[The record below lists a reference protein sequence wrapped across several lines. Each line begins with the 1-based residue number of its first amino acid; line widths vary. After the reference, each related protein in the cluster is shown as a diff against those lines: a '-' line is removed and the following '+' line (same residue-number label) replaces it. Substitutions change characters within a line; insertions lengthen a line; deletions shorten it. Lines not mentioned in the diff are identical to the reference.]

1 MRLSFRCFPLALL
14 ALRVL
19 PLQAAT
25 RLVNA
30 HVHAMDPARRAST
43 VMQPR

>member
-1 MRLSFRCFPLALL
+1 MRLSFRCFPPALL

-30 HVHAMDPARRAST
+30 HAHAMDPARRAST
-43 VMQPR
+43 AMQPG